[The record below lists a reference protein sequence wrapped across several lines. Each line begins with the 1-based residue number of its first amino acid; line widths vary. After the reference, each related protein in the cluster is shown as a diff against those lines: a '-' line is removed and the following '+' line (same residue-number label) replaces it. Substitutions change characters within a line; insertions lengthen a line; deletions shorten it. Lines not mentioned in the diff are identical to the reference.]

1 MRLISIL
8 FLFCANLF
16 SQNLNH
22 NLDYYFSELNFI
34 ADENIPTPHEILG
47 FNVGEWHVSHDK
59 LLSYMFELE
68 KASDRVKLEKTG
80 KTYEGRDLVVLVIT
94 SEKNH
99 NNIDNIIKQRSKIYE
114 NEKDLKNKKIVLY
127 QGFSIHGNESSGSNA
142 SLLYAYYL
150 ASAKGDFINNIL
162 ENSVIIIDPSMNPDG
177 LQRFSGW
184 VNSHRNMNLTS
195 DSNDREYNEVW
206 PGGRTNHYWFDLNRD
221 WLPAQLPESQSRL
234 KTFYKWMPNILTDHH
249 EMGTNATYFFQPGV
263 PSRTHPLTPEMN
275 QILTKKISKYFAE
288 DLDNIGSL
296 YFSGERFD
304 DFYYGKG
311 STFPDINGSIGIL
324 FEQASS
330 RGHFQ
335 ESENGI
341 LTFPFTIKNQLT
353 TSIST
358 IKAALDLKDEII
370 KYQNNFY
377 DSSQKK
383 NNHNDEY
390 LIFENEKD
398 KYKGRCYN

>member
-68 KASDRVKLEKTG
+68 EASDRVKLEKTG
-80 KTYEGRDLVVLVIT
+80 KTYEGRDLVVLIIT

-99 NNIDNIIKQRSKIYE
+99 NNIDNIIKQRSKVYE
-114 NEKDLKNKKIVLY
+114 SEKDLKNKKIVVY

-162 ENSVIIIDPSMNPDG
+162 ENSIIIIDPSMNPDG

-206 PGGRTNHYWFDLNRD
+206 L
-221 WLPAQLPESQSRL
+221 
-234 KTFYKWMPNILTDHH
+234 
-249 EMGTNATYFFQPGV
+249 V
-263 PSRTHPLTPEMN
+263 V
-275 QILTKKISKYFAE
+275 
-288 DLDNIGSL
+288 
-296 YFSGERFD
+296 
-304 DFYYGKG
+304 
-311 STFPDINGSIGIL
+311 
-324 FEQASS
+324 EQ
-330 RGHFQ
+330 
-335 ESENGI
+335 
-341 LTFPFTIKNQLT
+341 TIT
-353 TSIST
+353 G
-358 IKAALDLKDEII
+358 
-370 KYQNNFY
+370 
-377 DSSQKK
+377 
-383 NNHNDEY
+383 
-390 LIFENEKD
+390 LI
-398 KYKGRCYN
+398 